1 MNSQPSTHLWISTF
15 AGRLMQLQ
23 PGLSMA
29 SAINCAV
36 ENFHRRHEFEPG
48 VAAERSARAKWTR
61 MPIGDAQEAHGPRQP
76 PSARYQ
82 DMFGATT

>member
-1 MNSQPSTHLWISTF
+1 MDSQPSTHLWISTF

-36 ENFHRRHEFEPG
+36 ENFHRRHDFEPSN
-48 VAAERSARAKWTR
+48 AAERSARAKWTR
-61 MPIGDAQEAHGPRQP
+61 MPVASSKEIPGPQQP
-76 PSARYQ
+76 PSVRYQ
-82 DMFGATT
+82 DMFGAST